1 MKPSIRINEVISDA
15 IMRISTDV
23 LRTIIFKDTINKE
36 DYTFE
41 FFIGSRT
48 LLITRKELNK

>member
-1 MKPSIRINEVISDA
+1 MKTNIRINEVISDT
-15 IMRISTDV
+15 IMRISTDT
-23 LRTIIFKDTINKE
+23 LRTIIFKDLVNKE

-41 FFIGSRT
+41 FFNDSRT

>member
-1 MKPSIRINEVISDA
+1 MKTNIRINEVISDA
-15 IMRISTDV
+15 IMRISTDT
-23 LRTIIFKDTINKE
+23 LRTIIFKDLVNKE

-41 FFIGSRT
+41 FFNDSRT